1 MLRDKFVDLAYESLR
16 YYLETGKYLDKY
28 DGEFK
33 SNHNGVL
40 VQITKGDRL
49 ERSGSIYPTRANIA
63 LDIIYEVVN
72 LGVFDN
78 AFALKLSDLDDIY
91 IQVLEINKVEQ
102 IENIEDFG
110 VYSGLLLSY
119 ANNPGMVFREDYE
132 TDYQMFEDAKDLA
145 NVDDFDI
152 FTLEKFKIIRH
163 IWQKSGKIVH

>member
-1 MLRDKFVDLAYESLR
+1 MLKDKFVDLAYDSLR

-28 DGEFK
+28 DEEFK
-33 SNHNGVL
+33 TNHNGVL
-40 VQITKGDRL
+40 IQITKGDRT

-63 LDIIYEVVN
+63 LDIIHEVVN
-72 LGVFDN
+72 LGIFDN
-78 AFALKLSDLDDIY
+78 AFALRLQDLDNIY

-102 IENIEDFG
+102 IENLEDFG

-119 ANNPGMVFREDYE
+119 ANNPVIVFREDYE
-132 TDYQMFEDAKDLA
+132 TDFQMFEDAKDLA

-163 IWQKSGKIVH
+163 IWQIGVK

>member
-28 DGEFK
+28 DEEFK
-33 SNHNGVL
+33 TNHNGVL
-40 VQITKGDRL
+40 VQISKGDRL

-63 LDIIYEVVN
+63 LDIIHETIN
-72 LGVFDN
+72 LGIFDN
-78 AFALKLSDLDDIY
+78 AFALKKEDLDDIY

-102 IENIEDFG
+102 IEDIGEFG

-119 ANNPGMVFREDYE
+119 ANNPAIVFREDYE
-132 TDYQMFEDAKDLA
+132 SDYQMFEDAKDIA

-152 FTLEKFKIIRH
+152 YTLEKFKVTRH
-163 IWQKSGKIVH
+163 I